1 MSIIILILA
10 GVRKWQVNIKINY
23 IDDSKKRTT
32 TTISNAIAS
41 FYCVNCTPNQKP
53 TSADLVAT
61 TQKFVNDHA
70 EHCTNKH
77 AIETLMLFNAK
88 QAIIDKHSKQQR
100 LF

>member
-1 MSIIILILA
+1 M
-10 GVRKWQVNIKINY
+10 NIKINY

-32 TTISNAIAS
+32 TTISTAIAT
-41 FYCVNCTPNQKP
+41 FYCENCTNLKP
-53 TSADLVAT
+53 TNANLVAV
-61 TQKFVNDHA
+61 TQKFVNEHS

-77 AIETLMLFNAK
+77 AVETLMLFNAK